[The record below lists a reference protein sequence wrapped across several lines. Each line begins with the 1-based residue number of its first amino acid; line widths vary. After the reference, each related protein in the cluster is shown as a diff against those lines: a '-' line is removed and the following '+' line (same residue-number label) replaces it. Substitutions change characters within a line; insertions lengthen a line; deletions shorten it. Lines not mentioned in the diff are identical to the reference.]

1 MKRAYALIISFCLV
15 ISACFL
21 GGCKNEENYR
31 INVVTTVFSEYD
43 WVKNVVGDVDGVG
56 VTMLLDSGVDLHSYS
71 PTPKDYVTVS
81 NCDLFVYV
89 GGESDE
95 WVEGALNQAKNKNM
109 ATINLLEVLGDKARE
124 EEEVEGMEEED
135 HDHGEEETEYD
146 EHVWLSLKNA
156 KLFVN
161 EIKDKLCSI
170 DGENSSK
177 YAANAANYLSKLDA
191 LDEKYTQAV
200 AGKSKDTL
208 LFADRF
214 PFLYLVKDYG
224 LKYFAAFK
232 GCSAASEA
240 SFNTMAFLSGKVD
253 ELSLSVILKLE
264 SSDGSIAQTVKNST
278 ISKDQKILT
287 LDSLQSSTIKE
298 YEAGRN
304 YLGVMEENLEV
315 LKEALK

>member
-1 MKRAYALIISFCLV
+1 
-15 ISACFL
+15 
-21 GGCKNEENYR
+21 
-31 INVVTTVFSEYD
+31 
-43 WVKNVVGDVDGVG
+43 
-56 VTMLLDSGVDLHSYS
+56 
-71 PTPKDYVTVS
+71 
-81 NCDLFVYV
+81 
-89 GGESDE
+89 
-95 WVEGALNQAKNKNM
+95 
-109 ATINLLEVLGDKARE
+109 
-124 EEEVEGMEEED
+124 
-135 HDHGEEETEYD
+135 
-146 EHVWLSLKNA
+146 
-156 KLFVN
+156 
-161 EIKDKLCSI
+161 
-170 DGENSSK
+170 NSSK

-200 AGKSKDTL
+200 AEKSKDTL